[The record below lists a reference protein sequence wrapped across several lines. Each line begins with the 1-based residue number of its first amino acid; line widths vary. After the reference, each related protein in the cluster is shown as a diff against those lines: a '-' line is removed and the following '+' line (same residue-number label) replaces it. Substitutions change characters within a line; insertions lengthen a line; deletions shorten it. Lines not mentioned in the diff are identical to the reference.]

1 LTANLNFKEIIAMI
15 SGGIIIVLAVDPIR
29 LEHGFPIIVF
39 AMLSKQNKLA
49 YVVSSDATKFSLY
62 L

>member
-15 SGGIIIVLAVDPIR
+15 SGGIIIVLAVDPRR

-49 YVVSSDATKFSLY
+49 SVVSSDATKFSLY

>member
-1 LTANLNFKEIIAMI
+1 LTANLNFKETIVAI
-15 SGGIIIVLAVDPIR
+15 SGGIIVVLTVDPRR

-39 AMLSKQNKLA
+39 AMLSKQNMLA
-49 YVVSSDATKFSLY
+49 SAVSSDATKFSLY